1 MRGLFHNVD
10 LIIGGGTSAAAG
22 EVPEVD
28 ETGTDL
34 GSTGTVQIV
43 KPTDNSSSFLEFTDS
58 NGDTQSV

>member
-28 ETGTDL
+28 ENGDSLGT
-34 GSTGTVQIV
+34 SGTVQIV
-43 KPTDNSSSFLEFTDS
+43 KPTIGSSFAVFTDS
-58 NGDTQSV
+58 DGVEQSV